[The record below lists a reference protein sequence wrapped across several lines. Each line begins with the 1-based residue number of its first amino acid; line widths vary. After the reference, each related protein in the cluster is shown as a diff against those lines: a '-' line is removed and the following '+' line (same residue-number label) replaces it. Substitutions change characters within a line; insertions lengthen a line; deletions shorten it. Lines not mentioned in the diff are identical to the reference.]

1 MTPNQ
6 ATPKTI
12 TESDNMFTGLVEAK
26 VGLVE
31 SQIEGTGKRLGFDLG
46 PLSDTVQIGDSIA
59 LNGCC
64 LTVVEILA
72 TTCWFELGAETLS
85 RTSLGKLTIGGLANC
100 ERSIRVGDRMG
111 GHFVTGHVDGLGTL
125 KQRRDEGEWSYFT
138 FSADQPLLRQM
149 ASKGSITI
157 DGVSLTLVDVN
168 DEIFSIALI
177 PHTLKVTT
185 LGDLRVGDQVNLE
198 TDILAKYVQRG
209 QFPLT

>member
-1 MTPNQ
+1 
-6 ATPKTI
+6 
-12 TESDNMFTGLVEAK
+12 MFTGLVEAK
-26 VGLVE
+26 VLLVE
-31 SQIEGTGKRLGFDLG
+31 SHSEGTGKRMGFDLG
-46 PLSDTVQIGDSIA
+46 SVSDTVQIGDSIA

-64 LTVVEILA
+64 LTVVEIQA

-85 RTSLGKLTIGGLANC
+85 RTSLGKLTLGSHANC

-125 KQRRDEGEWSYFT
+125 QQRRDEGEWSYFT
-138 FSADQPLLRQM
+138 FSVDKPLLRQM
-149 ASKGSITI
+149 ASKGSVTI

-168 DEIFSIALI
+168 DVIFSIALI

-185 LGDLRVGDQVNLE
+185 LGDLRVGDQVNIE

-209 QFPLT
+209 QIPLA